1 MKVSMKVSMKV
12 IVNGE
17 NFELVH
23 SANLTQALREFAVK
37 EPFAVAVNGQ
47 FIPRSQCDTYL
58 LNEDDRIELLSP
70 IQGG

>member
-1 MKVSMKVSMKV
+1 MKVSMKVT
-12 IVNGE
+12 INGE

-47 FIPRSQCDTYL
+47 FIPRSQCDTHL
-58 LNEDDRIELLSP
+58 LNEGDSIELLSP